1 MRIQESVFFLTE
13 AMFVLQWARISDYI
27 GRKPVLL
34 TGMAGLCMSMICFG
48 LSRTFLHLVLR
59 CATSLC
65 YMRPNIDC
73 LAFPSRCLVGALN
86 GNIGVI
92 KSMMGGG
99 LTKLGSMLG
108 KLNMS

>member
-48 LSRTFLHLVLR
+48 LSKTFLHLVLR
-59 CATSLC
+59 YIKISLC
-65 YMRPNIDC
+65 LCDPT
-73 LAFPSRCLVGALN
+73 LSASRLP
-86 GNIGVI
+86 
-92 KSMMGGG
+92 
-99 LTKLGSMLG
+99 
-108 KLNMS
+108 

>member
-1 MRIQESVFFLTE
+1 
-13 AMFVLQWARISDYI
+13 MFVLQWARISDYI

-59 CATSLC
+59 CVRSHYTVCGPALTASL
-65 YMRPNIDC
+65 
-73 LAFPSRCLVGALN
+73 PSRCLVGALN

-99 LTKLGSMLG
+99 FLTPSRSCL
-108 KLNMS
+108 